1 MSHDYDTST
10 YAADLAGM
18 PSSIDS
24 PDSLSPVANAAFTQQ
39 RTAPD
44 KLVYVHGSTRSG
56 WAIYVAK
63 SLIQAAN
70 LPSLRFLTGEGGQ
83 RFETE
88 HGYCCVSVLAGANL
102 AAAVSELRR
111 LLEFVKEDPMRAM
124 DADVGGCLD
133 GTAAVIKALSRDY
146 VSSRPASDYGNVSGD
161 DGQGEDYL
169 FTWLRSVLRV
179 AEGALSDGRAFV
191 HELTV

>member
-10 YAADLAGM
+10 YAADMASM
-18 PSSIDS
+18 PPSIDS
-24 PDSLSPVANAAFTQQ
+24 PDSFSPIRNEAFAQQ
-39 RTAPD
+39 RAAPD

-63 SLIQAAN
+63 ALVQAAN
-70 LPSLRFLTGEGGQ
+70 LPSLRFLTDEGGQ

-88 HGYCCVSVLAGANL
+88 HGFCCVSVLAGSNL
-102 AAAVSELRR
+102 AAAVSDLKR

-124 DADVGGCLD
+124 DADEGGCLD
-133 GTAAVIKALSRDY
+133 GTATVIKALARDY
-146 VSSRPASDYGNVSGD
+146 VSPKPAYDYGNVLGD

-169 FTWLRSVLRV
+169 FTWLRSVMRV
-179 AEGALSDGRAFV
+179 AEGALSEGRAVV